1 MNAFYIT
8 APGHTDFGPVAP
20 PELKADEVLLRISTI
35 GFCGTDLSTFRGR
48 NPLVSYPRI
57 PGHEIAARVESVGAD
72 VPDGLM
78 TVGEAVTVVPYTT
91 CGRCAACRC
100 GRTNCCANNE
110 TLGVQ
115 RDGAMQPFLAVPH
128 ANVLPAP
135 RLSLSELAL
144 VEPLSVGDHAVLRG
158 QVDGGDTVAVFGCGA
173 IGLGAILSA
182 AYRGARV
189 IAIDL
194 DDAKLAV
201 AQQCG
206 AAYGLNARTSDVAA
220 QLRDLTDGHGLEVLI
235 EAVGVPE
242 TFVGA
247 IEHVAFAG
255 RVVYIGYAKAP
266 VTYNTALFVKKELDI
281 RGSRNATAASFEN
294 VIQMMHDGR
303 VPMDAFVTRTVDF
316 ANAGTALAAWDADPG
331 SVTRIH
337 IRLGD

>member
-1 MNAFYIT
+1 MNAFRIT
-8 APGHTDFGPVAP
+8 SPGITDFGPAAP
-20 PELKADEVLLRISTI
+20 PEPKPDEALLRISTI

-57 PGHEIAARVESVGAD
+57 PGHEIAARVASLGAD
-72 VPDGLM
+72 VPDGL
-78 TVGEAVTVVPYTT
+78 TIGEAVTVVPYTT
-91 CGRCAACRC
+91 CGRCAACRR
-100 GRTNCCANNE
+100 GRINCCANNQ

-115 RDGAMQPFLAVPH
+115 RDGGMQPYLAVPW
-128 ANVLPAP
+128 ANVLATP
-135 RLSLSELAL
+135 RLSLSERAL

-158 QVDGGDTVAVFGCGA
+158 QVDGADTVAVFGCGA
-173 IGLGAILSA
+173 IGLGATLSA

-194 DDAKLAV
+194 DDAKLAA

-206 AAYGLNARTSDVAA
+206 AAHGLNARTSDVAIR
-220 QLRDLTDGHGLEVLI
+220 LRDLTGGHGPDVVV

-247 IEHVAFAG
+247 IEYVAFAG

-266 VTYNTALFVKKELDI
+266 VTYNTAMFVKKELDI
-281 RGSRNATAASFEN
+281 CGSRNATVASFQN
-294 VIQMMHDGR
+294 VIQMMHAGR
-303 VPMDAFVTRTVDF
+303 VPTDALVTRTVDF
-316 ANAGTALAAWDADPG
+316 VEAGTALAAWDANPG

-337 IRLGD
+337 VRLGD